1 MQLRYNDNNYDIV
14 IERKNNKRTYIRV
27 KDDLKI
33 HVSTNYFETNFSI
46 KKLIKDNYREIC
58 KMIDNATVKKENN
71 SGFFYLG
78 KKYTIVH
85 IEGDDISFSNDIVY
99 IGRDVDIDKWYKSK
113 AKDLFLERLNYNY
126 DKFSRKNEFL
136 INIIFLLIFFP
147 FLFIFNK
154 ETYELIYPYKDFYT
168 VYSLFLG
175 YTLGS
180 VIDNKYVN
188 YSCNTSIKKKIIRTI
203 VSFLIIIVCVGGL
216 KIVFPKNNMFL
227 VFLRYFLSTFITM
240 GISPLLLKNNLF
252 KD

>member
-58 KMIDNATVKKENN
+58 KMIDNAKVKKENN

-85 IEGDDISFSNDIVY
+85 IDGADISFSNDIVY
-99 IGRDVDIDKWYKSK
+99 IGRDADIDKWYKSK

-126 DKFSRKNEFL
+126 DNFSRKIPYPKLRIRKMTSRWGVCNIMTHIITLNLNLIKRDTKYLDYVIVHELSHLIHGDHSSRFWKLVGENMPDYKKYREEMKEF
-136 INIIFLLIFFP
+136 
-147 FLFIFNK
+147 
-154 ETYELIYPYKDFYT
+154 
-168 VYSLFLG
+168 
-175 YTLGS
+175 
-180 VIDNKYVN
+180 
-188 YSCNTSIKKKIIRTI
+188 
-203 VSFLIIIVCVGGL
+203 
-216 KIVFPKNNMFL
+216 
-227 VFLRYFLSTFITM
+227 
-240 GISPLLLKNNLF
+240 
-252 KD
+252 

>member
-1 MQLRYNDNNYDIV
+1 MQLRYNGNNYDIV

-126 DKFSRKNEFL
+126 DNFSRKIPYPKLRIRKMTSRWGVCNIMTHIITLNLNLIKRDIKYLDYVIVHELSHLVHGDHSSRFWKLVGENMPDYKKYREEMKEF
-136 INIIFLLIFFP
+136 
-147 FLFIFNK
+147 
-154 ETYELIYPYKDFYT
+154 
-168 VYSLFLG
+168 
-175 YTLGS
+175 
-180 VIDNKYVN
+180 
-188 YSCNTSIKKKIIRTI
+188 
-203 VSFLIIIVCVGGL
+203 
-216 KIVFPKNNMFL
+216 
-227 VFLRYFLSTFITM
+227 
-240 GISPLLLKNNLF
+240 
-252 KD
+252 

>member
-126 DKFSRKNEFL
+126 DNFSRKIPYPKLRIRKMTSRWGVCNIMTHIITLNLNLIKRDTKYLDYVIVHELSHLVHGDHSSRFWKLVGENMPDYKKYREEMKEF
-136 INIIFLLIFFP
+136 
-147 FLFIFNK
+147 
-154 ETYELIYPYKDFYT
+154 
-168 VYSLFLG
+168 
-175 YTLGS
+175 
-180 VIDNKYVN
+180 
-188 YSCNTSIKKKIIRTI
+188 
-203 VSFLIIIVCVGGL
+203 
-216 KIVFPKNNMFL
+216 
-227 VFLRYFLSTFITM
+227 
-240 GISPLLLKNNLF
+240 
-252 KD
+252 

>member
-46 KKLIKDNYREIC
+46 KKLIKGNYREIC

-126 DKFSRKNEFL
+126 DNFSRKIPYPKLRIRKMTSRWGVCNIMTHIITLNLNLIKRDIKYLDYVIVHELSHLVHGDHSSRFWKLVGENMPDYKKYREEMKEF
-136 INIIFLLIFFP
+136 
-147 FLFIFNK
+147 
-154 ETYELIYPYKDFYT
+154 
-168 VYSLFLG
+168 
-175 YTLGS
+175 
-180 VIDNKYVN
+180 
-188 YSCNTSIKKKIIRTI
+188 
-203 VSFLIIIVCVGGL
+203 
-216 KIVFPKNNMFL
+216 
-227 VFLRYFLSTFITM
+227 
-240 GISPLLLKNNLF
+240 
-252 KD
+252 

>member
-46 KKLIKDNYREIC
+46 KKLIKDNYRDIC

-126 DKFSRKNEFL
+126 DNFSRKIPYPKLRIRKMTSRWGVCNIMTHIITLNLNLIKRDTKYLDYVIVHELSHLVHGDHSSRFWKLVGENMPDYKKYREEMKEF
-136 INIIFLLIFFP
+136 
-147 FLFIFNK
+147 
-154 ETYELIYPYKDFYT
+154 
-168 VYSLFLG
+168 
-175 YTLGS
+175 
-180 VIDNKYVN
+180 
-188 YSCNTSIKKKIIRTI
+188 
-203 VSFLIIIVCVGGL
+203 
-216 KIVFPKNNMFL
+216 
-227 VFLRYFLSTFITM
+227 
-240 GISPLLLKNNLF
+240 
-252 KD
+252 

>member
-85 IEGDDISFSNDIVY
+85 VEGDDISFSNDIAY

-126 DKFSRKNEFL
+126 DNFSRKIPYPKLRIRKMTSRWGVCNIMTHIITLNLNLIKRDTKYLDYVIVHELSHLVHGDHSSRFWKLVGENMPDYKKYREEMKEF
-136 INIIFLLIFFP
+136 
-147 FLFIFNK
+147 
-154 ETYELIYPYKDFYT
+154 
-168 VYSLFLG
+168 
-175 YTLGS
+175 
-180 VIDNKYVN
+180 
-188 YSCNTSIKKKIIRTI
+188 
-203 VSFLIIIVCVGGL
+203 
-216 KIVFPKNNMFL
+216 
-227 VFLRYFLSTFITM
+227 
-240 GISPLLLKNNLF
+240 
-252 KD
+252 

>member
-126 DKFSRKNEFL
+126 DKFSRKIPYPKLRIRKMTSRWGVCNIMTHIITLNLNLIKRDTKYLDYVIVHELSHLVHGDHSSRFWKLVGENMPDYKKYREEMKEF
-136 INIIFLLIFFP
+136 
-147 FLFIFNK
+147 
-154 ETYELIYPYKDFYT
+154 
-168 VYSLFLG
+168 
-175 YTLGS
+175 
-180 VIDNKYVN
+180 
-188 YSCNTSIKKKIIRTI
+188 
-203 VSFLIIIVCVGGL
+203 
-216 KIVFPKNNMFL
+216 
-227 VFLRYFLSTFITM
+227 
-240 GISPLLLKNNLF
+240 
-252 KD
+252 

>member
-126 DKFSRKNEFL
+126 DNFSRNIPYPKLRIRKMTSRWGVCNIMTHIITLNLNLIKRDTKYLDYVIVHELSHLVHGDHSSRFWKLVGENMPDYKKYREEMKEF
-136 INIIFLLIFFP
+136 
-147 FLFIFNK
+147 
-154 ETYELIYPYKDFYT
+154 
-168 VYSLFLG
+168 
-175 YTLGS
+175 
-180 VIDNKYVN
+180 
-188 YSCNTSIKKKIIRTI
+188 
-203 VSFLIIIVCVGGL
+203 
-216 KIVFPKNNMFL
+216 
-227 VFLRYFLSTFITM
+227 
-240 GISPLLLKNNLF
+240 
-252 KD
+252 

>member
-58 KMIDNATVKKENN
+58 KMIDNAKVKKENN

-85 IEGDDISFSNDIVY
+85 IDGADISFSNDIVY
-99 IGRDVDIDKWYKSK
+99 IGRDADIDKWYKSK

-126 DKFSRKNEFL
+126 DNFSRKIPYPKLRIRKMTSRWGVCNIMTHIITLNLNLIKRDTKYLDYVIVHELSHLIHGDHSNKFWKLVGENMPDYKKYREEMKEF
-136 INIIFLLIFFP
+136 
-147 FLFIFNK
+147 
-154 ETYELIYPYKDFYT
+154 
-168 VYSLFLG
+168 
-175 YTLGS
+175 
-180 VIDNKYVN
+180 
-188 YSCNTSIKKKIIRTI
+188 
-203 VSFLIIIVCVGGL
+203 
-216 KIVFPKNNMFL
+216 
-227 VFLRYFLSTFITM
+227 
-240 GISPLLLKNNLF
+240 
-252 KD
+252 

>member
-46 KKLIKDNYREIC
+46 KKLIKDNYIEIC

-126 DKFSRKNEFL
+126 DKFSRKIPYPKLRIRKMTSRWGVCNIMTHIITLNLNLIKRDIKYLDYVIVHELSHLVHGDHSSRFWKLVGENMPDYKKYREEMKEF
-136 INIIFLLIFFP
+136 
-147 FLFIFNK
+147 
-154 ETYELIYPYKDFYT
+154 
-168 VYSLFLG
+168 
-175 YTLGS
+175 
-180 VIDNKYVN
+180 
-188 YSCNTSIKKKIIRTI
+188 
-203 VSFLIIIVCVGGL
+203 
-216 KIVFPKNNMFL
+216 
-227 VFLRYFLSTFITM
+227 
-240 GISPLLLKNNLF
+240 
-252 KD
+252 

>member
-58 KMIDNATVKKENN
+58 KMIDNAKVKKENN

-85 IEGDDISFSNDIVY
+85 IDGNNISFSNDIVY
-99 IGRDVDIDKWYKSK
+99 IGRDADIDKWYKSK

-126 DKFSRKNEFL
+126 DNFSRKIPYPKLRIRKMTSRWGVCNIMTHIITLNLNLIKRDTKYLDYVIVHELSHLIHGDHSSRFWKLVGENMPDYKKYREEMKEF
-136 INIIFLLIFFP
+136 
-147 FLFIFNK
+147 
-154 ETYELIYPYKDFYT
+154 
-168 VYSLFLG
+168 
-175 YTLGS
+175 
-180 VIDNKYVN
+180 
-188 YSCNTSIKKKIIRTI
+188 
-203 VSFLIIIVCVGGL
+203 
-216 KIVFPKNNMFL
+216 
-227 VFLRYFLSTFITM
+227 
-240 GISPLLLKNNLF
+240 
-252 KD
+252 